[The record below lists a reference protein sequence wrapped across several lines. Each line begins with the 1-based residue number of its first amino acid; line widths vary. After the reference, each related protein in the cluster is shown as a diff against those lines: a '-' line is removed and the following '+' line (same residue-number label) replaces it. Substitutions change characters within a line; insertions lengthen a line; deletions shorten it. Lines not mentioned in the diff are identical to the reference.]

1 MFLLPKPKPQQ
12 MLGREKARFLFM
24 EEGAGQ
30 RNEKKTAQGAAWQK
44 PFLLSVTRLG
54 ALPCGASVPGG
65 DESANF
71 RPLRRAVHGDGGSKP
86 LVRAGPEN
94 PQVPVPGARC
104 RWGL

>member
-1 MFLLPKPKPQQ
+1 
-12 MLGREKARFLFM
+12 MLGREKARFLFIK
-24 EEGAGQ
+24 EGAGE

-71 RPLRRAVHGDGGSKP
+71 RPLRRAVPGDGGSKP

-94 PQVPVPGARC
+94 PQVPVPGSRC
-104 RWGL
+104 RGALTQPPPLPVCQG